1 MHKFVNWN
9 SICLLQNSSIALWKF
24 KPHAMSNKQ
33 HMHPA
38 KGACYFLTFN
48 TVDWVDIFIRPVYKQ
63 IIVHSL
69 NHFIEHK
76 GLTVYAWC
84 LMTNHLHLL
93 AQAEENGVIAEIEKE
108 YKSFTTKKILEAIH
122 TEPEVRRQWMLR
134 RFEHIGNRLGFKKK
148 FYVWQRPSNPLYIDL
163 DKKDLLVERFDYIHT
178 NPVRDRI
185 VDTDCDYLYSSAR
198 DYSGMQGLVNIT
210 KLPIIDQQLIKSD
223 TTSSFFG
230 KFVRN

>member
-1 MHKFVNWN
+1 LEQHLPINRWFH
-9 SICLLQNSSIALWKF
+9 ALWKF
-24 KPHAMSNKQ
+24 KPDAMSGKQ
-33 HMHPA
+33 HINPV
-38 KGACYFLTFN
+38 KGACYFLTFS

-84 LMTNHLHLL
+84 LMTNRLQLL
-93 AQAEENGVIAEIEKE
+93 AQAGDNDVIAEIEKE
-108 YKSFTTKKILEAIH
+108 FKSFTSKKIVEAIH
-122 TEPEVRRQWMLR
+122 TEPLVRKQWMLR
-134 RFEHIGNRLGFKKK
+134 HFETSRNILGLLKKTHI
-148 FYVWQRPSNPLYIDL
+148 WQNTDLPVYIGP
-163 DKKDLLVERFDYIHT
+163 DKKDALIEHFDTIHA

-198 DYSGMQGLVNIT
+198 DYSDMQGLVHIT
-210 KLPIIDQQLIKSD
+210 KLPLIDEQLTRSD